1 MYTITP
7 YTYRKAKK
15 LGLKVYPSSRTG
27 KKIDVYKNGYYVTSL
42 GSRGYYD
49 YPTYIKYFGKE
60 YADKKRKLY
69 KLRHNK
75 DRKVRNS
82 RGWLADNLL
91 W

>member
-7 YTYRKAKK
+7 YTYKKAKK
-15 LGLKVYPSSRTG
+15 LGLKVYPSNRKN
-27 KKIDVYKNGYYVTSL
+27 KKIDIYKNGYYITSI
-42 GSRGYYD
+42 GFYGYYD
-49 YPTYIKYFGKE
+49 YPTYLRFFGKK

-75 DRKVRNS
+75 DRKIKNS
-82 RGWLADNLL
+82 RGWYADNLL